1 MTRSIRAPGQTTV
14 NPPYRHPLTVA
25 VWLWSLTASRSYRGF
40 LADGLAVVPG
50 IPRRRPRGRTVG
62 LLADGLAVVL
72 RHSSPADRKAFAA
85 LIAPVVKD
93 KTLRGAATFKLIAS
107 RGEQGPLV
115 ESRVPRKDLQR
126 VAGLLHK
133 GR

>member
-1 MTRSIRAPGQTTV
+1 
-14 NPPYRHPLTVA
+14 
-25 VWLWSLTASRSYRGF
+25 
-40 LADGLAVVPG
+40 
-50 IPRRRPRGRTVG
+50 
-62 LLADGLAVVL
+62 
-72 RHSSPADRKAFAA
+72 
-85 LIAPVVKD
+85 VKD